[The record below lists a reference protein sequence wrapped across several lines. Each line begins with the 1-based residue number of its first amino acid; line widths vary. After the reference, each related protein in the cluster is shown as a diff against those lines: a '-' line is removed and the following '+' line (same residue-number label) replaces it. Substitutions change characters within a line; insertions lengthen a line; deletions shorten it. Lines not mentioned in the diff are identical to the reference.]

1 MKSAPIPDYNSTIDE
16 PNERWS
22 LSWKPDGYCDK
33 FTRESILACAP
44 SASGVYGL
52 FNFDCQ
58 IFIGESANIRE
69 VLLRLERQA
78 DFASEF
84 LRPTGFTF
92 ELCPEEARK
101 QKASE
106 LIARYRPALQ
116 TMAASNQLEVPANGS
131 LTGTGKT
138 RSASETPAEHHELPS
153 QSETAQQAHR
163 FFKFKRA
170 HYAALAILLSAS
182 AMAYYFF
189 TPIDNAQSLKSG
201 VDEKSLAHAPSPQV
215 SAFRQ
220 NGGGSKRKD
229 MSSSKPARERAK
241 LDDAE
246 IPGKANGTVRFAKAS
261 SADDSDI
268 QKLVTA
274 VKASLGSDA
283 GEKKWSVQISA
294 SPARDIADR
303 LSEELIANGYN
314 SYVVPAEVKGQT
326 YYRVRAGRL
335 DTREEAES
343 MRQSLIQRERF
354 RDAYVTRD

>member
-1 MKSAPIPDYNSTIDE
+1 MKSVPIPDYNSVDE

-33 FTRESILACAP
+33 FTSAAILACAP

-58 IFIGESANIRE
+58 IFIGESANIQE

-116 TMAASNQLEVPANGS
+116 TMAASNNLDVPANGS
-131 LTGTGKT
+131 LTGTAKT
-138 RSASETPAEHHELPS
+138 RSAAETPAEHHELPS
-153 QSETAQQAHR
+153 QGETAQQVHR
-163 FFKFKRA
+163 FFTFKRG
-170 HYAALAILLSAS
+170 HYAALLAILLSAS

-189 TPIDNAQSLKSG
+189 RPVDNAQSPKSSA
-201 VDEKSLAHAPSPQV
+201 DEASSASVPGPRV
-215 SAFRQ
+215 STLSQA
-220 NGGGSKRKD
+220 GTGSKPEN
-229 MSSSKPARERAK
+229 MSSSKPARARAK
-241 LDDAE
+241 LEDE
-246 IPGKANGTVRFAKAS
+246 EMPGKANGAVRFAKAS

-268 QKLVTA
+268 PKLVTA
-274 VKASLGSDA
+274 VKTSLGSDA

-294 SPARDIADR
+294 SPARDVADR
-303 LSEELIANGYN
+303 LSQELIAKGYN
-314 SYVVPAEVKGQT
+314 SYVVPAEVKGQA
-326 YYRVRAGRL
+326 YYRVRAGRF
-335 DTREEAES
+335 DAREEAES
-343 MRQSLIQRERF
+343 MRQSLIQRESF